1 VTAAVITETIDPPR
15 PVKPAFIAALTLAQV
30 GAFLSFTPLLAILAP
45 LKAAEIDP
53 GQKAAILAQVSFWG
67 AVVAGVANIGVGV
80 LSDRTLSR
88 FGRRRPWLLI
98 GLIGT
103 VASYFVIMRAHTAVD
118 LLGGALLFQL
128 CLNLLFGPLV
138 AMLPDQ
144 VPHAQKGRV
153 SAFLGLAPP
162 AGAIAGVSV
171 AGLLL
176 PDEAT
181 RYGMIALLLV
191 VSTLPLLA
199 IARDPPT
206 GAGVLRLAPGRLQAL
221 DFRRAFGRD
230 FTYAWISR
238 LLMQLAVTVFT
249 LFALFNIQDRV
260 HIPAGWTPEGFLSLM
275 IVAASLVQVATSL
288 VGGFLSDR
296 WGRRKPFVLTAGLL
310 LAVATLLM
318 ALGADWRVVVC
329 AFAIF
334 GAGFGLYT
342 TVDIALVTQVL
353 TSRRDAG
360 RDLGL
365 INLAN
370 TIPQMLA
377 PLLGLWLVGA
387 LGVYAALYLVAAV
400 AAAAGGGLVLGVR
413 SVR

>member
-1 VTAAVITETIDPPR
+1 MTSAVIVEAIDPPR
-15 PVKPAFIAALTLAQV
+15 PVRPAFIAALTLAQV

-53 GQKAAILAQVSFWG
+53 GQKAAILSQVSFWG
-67 AVVAGVANIGVGV
+67 AVVAGLANIAVGV

-98 GLIGT
+98 GLVGT
-103 VASYFVIMRAHTAVD
+103 VASYFVIMRAQTAMD
-118 LLGGALLFQL
+118 LLAGALLFQL

-144 VPHAQKGRV
+144 VPHFQKGRV

-162 AGAIAGVSV
+162 AGAIAGALL

-176 PDEAT
+176 PGEAA
-181 RYGMIALLLV
+181 RYTAIASLLV
-191 VSTLPLLA
+191 VTTLPLLA

-206 GAGVLRLAPGRLQAL
+206 GTGVLGLAPGRLQAI
-221 DFRRAFGRD
+221 DFGRAFRRD
-230 FTYAWISR
+230 FTFAWLSR

-249 LFALFNIQDRV
+249 LFALFNVQDRV
-260 HIPAGWTPEGFLSLM
+260 RTPAGWTAEGFLSLM
-275 IVAASLVQVATSL
+275 IVEASVVQVATGL

-296 WGRRKPFVLTAGLL
+296 WGRRKPFVLAAGVL
-310 LAVATLLM
+310 LAAATLLM
-318 ALGADWRVVVC
+318 ALGSDWRLVVG

-342 TVDIALVTQVL
+342 TVDIALVTEVL
-353 TSRRDAG
+353 PSRRDAG

-377 PLLGLWLVGA
+377 PLLGLWLVGG
-387 LGVYAALYLVAAV
+387 LGLYAGLYLVAA
-400 AAAAGGGLVLGVR
+400 AAAAMGGGLVLGVR